1 MLTPM
6 SNHEPCVICR
16 SQGAVRSATR
26 GDYVHMC
33 CHQCG
38 EFKISGTALVNA
50 RSIDDSERARLSAW
64 IVEFQPP
71 MISSDDVE
79 KCVRMKA
86 PSLVIRAGR
95 MLRHISKRFGAGK
108 PFDYSSFS
116 FALPDQSGG
125 QIRPIANSL
134 IPVGWNHD
142 ESEVRFM
149 LYTLLRDELGY
160 LSCAPSPD
168 SDSLMI
174 SPKGL
179 LSLES
184 SPNTESFVGFCAMWF
199 SDEVR
204 PLFDEV
210 IEPAIREAGY
220 EPLRIDSKEHNNKID
235 DEIVASIRS
244 ARFVVAD
251 YTGERG
257 GVYYEAGFAHG
268 LGLPVIFMAREKT
281 AIHFD
286 TRQYNTIFWKPDE
299 LSDARDKL
307 KNRILATLGRGPLKP
322 S

>member
-1 MLTPM
+1 
-6 SNHEPCVICR
+6 
-16 SQGAVRSATR
+16 
-26 GDYVHMC
+26 
-33 CHQCG
+33 
-38 EFKISGTALVNA
+38 
-50 RSIDDSERARLSAW
+50 
-64 IVEFQPP
+64 

-79 KCVRMKA
+79 KCLLTRA
-86 PSLVIRAGR
+86 PNIGGRAER
-95 MLRHISKRFGAGK
+95 MLRHIAKQFGAGK
-108 PFDYSSFS
+108 TFNYSSFS

-134 IPVGWNHD
+134 IPVGWNRD

-149 LYTLLRDELGY
+149 LNTLLRDELGY
-160 LSCAPSPD
+160 LSRASSPD
-168 SDSLMI
+168 SDSLMV

-210 IEPAIREAGY
+210 IQPAIREAGY

-307 KNRILATLGRGPLKP
+307 KNRILATLGRGPLKN

>member
-1 MLTPM
+1 M
-6 SNHEPCVICR
+6 SAHEPCVICG
-16 SQGAVRSATR
+16 SQGAARLPTQRDSVRMR
-26 GDYVHMC
+26 

-38 EFKISGTALVNA
+38 VFEISRTALVNA
-50 RSIDDSERARLSAW
+50 RNFDDRERAKLSAW
-64 IVEFQPP
+64 TVEFQPP
-71 MISSDDVE
+71 ILSSDDVE
-79 KCVRMKA
+79 KCLLTKA
-86 PSLVIRAGR
+86 PNLVGRAER
-95 MLRHISKRFGAGK
+95 MLRHIAKKFGAGK
-108 PFDYSSFS
+108 IFSYSSFS
-116 FALPDQSGG
+116 FALPDAIGG
-125 QIRPIANSL
+125 QIRPVANSL
-134 IPVGWNHD
+134 IPVGWNRD
-142 ESEVRFM
+142 EGEVRFM
-149 LYTLLRDELGY
+149 LYTLLRDELNY
-160 LSCAPSPD
+160 LTRASSTD
-168 SDSLMI
+168 NDTLMI

-184 SPNTESFVGFCAMWF
+184 APNVESFVGFCAMWF

-286 TRQYNTIFWKPDE
+286 TRQYNTIFWKSDD
-299 LSDARDKL
+299 LRDARDKL
-307 KNRILATLGRGPLKP
+307 KNRILATLGRGPLKTP
-322 S
+322 

>member
-1 MLTPM
+1 M
-6 SNHEPCVICR
+6 STQESCVICC
-16 SQGAVRSATR
+16 SQGAVRQPTLR
-26 GDYVHMC
+26 DTVRMQ

-38 EFKISGTALVNA
+38 VFEISTTAMVNA
-50 RSIDDSERARLSAW
+50 RNFNDGDRAKLSAW
-64 IVEFQPP
+64 IVEFQPSI
-71 MISSDDVE
+71 ISSDDVE
-79 KCVRMKA
+79 KCLLTRA
-86 PSLVIRAGR
+86 PNLVSRAAR
-95 MLRHISKRFGAGK
+95 MLRHIAKQFGAGK
-108 PFDYSSFS
+108 IFNYSSFS
-116 FALPDQSGG
+116 YALPDQLGG

-134 IPVGWNHD
+134 IPVGWNRD
-142 ESEVRFM
+142 ESEVRYM

-160 LSCAPSPD
+160 LSRASSPD
-168 SDSLMI
+168 SDGLMV
-174 SPKGL
+174 SPKGF

-199 SDEVR
+199 SDDVR

-210 IEPAIREAGY
+210 IEPAVRGAGY

-268 LGLPVIFMAREKT
+268 LGLPVIFMARENT
-281 AIHFD
+281 VIHFD
-286 TRQYNTIFWKPDE
+286 TRQYNTIFWKPND
-299 LSDARDKL
+299 LNDARDKL
-307 KNRILATLGRGPLKP
+307 KNRILATLGRGPLKT